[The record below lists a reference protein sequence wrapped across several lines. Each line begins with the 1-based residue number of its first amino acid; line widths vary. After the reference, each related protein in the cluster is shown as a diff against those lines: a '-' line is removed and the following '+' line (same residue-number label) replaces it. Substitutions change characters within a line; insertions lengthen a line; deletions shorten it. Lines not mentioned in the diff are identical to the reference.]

1 MEFGLSGPLYQILTA
16 SVHILRSVPVK
27 FVLLPALTCQVPPPT
42 LSRTTSDGKSLNKLQ
57 VTDTE
62 VANQGNAAIL
72 KAQGNSWQ
80 FQLKIWSMDKPNMV
94 SEWICCAVGLILLGA
109 SWISWHR
116 GWGTNRIVA
125 RCGGTQTTN
134 ERSWILFGTRILIA
148 IASCA
153 NGKETISKL

>member
-1 MEFGLSGPLYQILTA
+1 
-16 SVHILRSVPVK
+16 
-27 FVLLPALTCQVPPPT
+27 
-42 LSRTTSDGKSLNKLQ
+42 
-57 VTDTE
+57 
-62 VANQGNAAIL
+62 
-72 KAQGNSWQ
+72 
-80 FQLKIWSMDKPNMV
+80 MDKPNMV

-109 SWISWHR
+109 SWISWQR

-153 NGKETISKL
+153 HGKETISKL